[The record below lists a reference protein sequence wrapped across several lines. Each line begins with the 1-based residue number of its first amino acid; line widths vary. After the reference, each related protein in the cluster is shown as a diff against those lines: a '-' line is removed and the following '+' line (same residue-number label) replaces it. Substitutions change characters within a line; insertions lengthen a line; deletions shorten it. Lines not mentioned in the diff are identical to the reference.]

1 MSSDVTLDSSYDSD
15 DESELYFS
23 DFEKL
28 VAQSTSDVAG
38 AKPGQSSSPAKK
50 DRSETE
56 VGEKKASVKTRK
68 KKRNLGIFS
77 HIKRLRKAVF
87 HRQPILESS
96 SQCKFKVIKREG
108 KIRKST
114 ESKSPILKHNSPPS
128 SLTEVKEK
136 YEELHESKVSS
147 SKEESPLDI
156 TLQFHSYTK
165 RPPESLPQSSKYVP
179 LSSTIFNSSS
189 SEDDSKRKKLAK
201 RPSELQPQSSKYVPL
216 SSTTFKSSPEDDSK
230 RKKSSKK
237 PSEYKISTSE
247 CASPPNDFKDRK
259 KKYTKRARPSTLKHA
274 SSPNSPCSSSS
285 LLSTSSSS
293 SSSSSGCIE
302 EKFEDYSKLPDSERL
317 RKYCAEFLQ
326 FQRLRFSNLKVTES
340 KLILNMDTTNSI
352 INNSMKVCM
361 KMVDF
366 RHNPPETKECIEYEN
381 NSLLYII
388 GKSSSIFEE
397 LSQHVNEMT
406 QEMIK
411 FIKDT
416 DDALKGSSF
425 LLENVIKT
433 LSRLNTTD

>member
-1 MSSDVTLDSSYDSD
+1 MHCDLYDSSTEMSSDVTLDSSYDSD

-28 VAQSTSDVAG
+28 VAQSTSEEAG
-38 AKPGQSSSPAKK
+38 ATPGQSSSPAKK
-50 DRSETE
+50 DRSEAE

-114 ESKSPILKHNSPPS
+114 ESKSPILKNNSPPC
-128 SLTEVKEK
+128 SLTKVKEK

-147 SKEESPLDI
+147 SKDESPLDI
-156 TLQFHSYTK
+156 LQFHSYTK
-165 RPPESLPQSSKYVP
+165 TPPEPLSHLSKYVP
-179 LSSTIFNSSS
+179 LSSTMFNSSS
-189 SEDDSKRKKLAK
+189 SEDDSKRKRLAK
-201 RPSELQPQSSKYVPL
+201 RPSELQPQ
-216 SSTTFKSSPEDDSK
+216 
-230 RKKSSKK
+230 
-237 PSEYKISTSE
+237 PSNLLNINFP
-247 CASPPNDFKDRK
+247 SPPSDFKNRK

-274 SSPNSPCSSSS
+274 SSPNSPSSSSS
-285 LLSTSSSS
+285 LLSSSS
-293 SSSSSGCIE
+293 SSSSSSSCIE
-302 EKFEDYSKLPDSERL
+302 KKFEDYSELPDSERL

-340 KLILNMDTTNSI
+340 KLILNMDTTNTI
-352 INNSMKVCM
+352 INNSMKACM

-366 RHNPPETKECIEYEN
+366 RHNPPETKECLEYEN

-397 LSQHVNEMT
+397 LSQHVSEMT
-406 QEMIK
+406 QEMIQ

-416 DDALKGSSF
+416 DDAFKGSSF
-425 LLENVIKT
+425 LLENVMQT

>member
-201 RPSELQPQSSKYVPL
+201 RPSELQPQSS
-216 SSTTFKSSPEDDSK
+216 
-230 RKKSSKK
+230 
-237 PSEYKISTSE
+237 
-247 CASPPNDFKDRK
+247 N
-259 KKYTKRARPSTLKHA
+259 
-274 SSPNSPCSSSS
+274 
-285 LLSTSSSS
+285 